1 MHVVAKLVAG
11 FELQTQKHW
20 NVRRELQRRER
31 ERERGGWGFRSRIFS
46 ISPQNVTSGG
56 DKILSDFR
64 QNRVRKFRQVQ

>member
-31 ERERGGWGFRSRIFS
+31 ERERDGWGFRSRILS
-46 ISPQNVTSGG
+46 IFASKC
-56 DKILSDFR
+56 DIWWR
-64 QNRVRKFRQVQ
+64 QNS